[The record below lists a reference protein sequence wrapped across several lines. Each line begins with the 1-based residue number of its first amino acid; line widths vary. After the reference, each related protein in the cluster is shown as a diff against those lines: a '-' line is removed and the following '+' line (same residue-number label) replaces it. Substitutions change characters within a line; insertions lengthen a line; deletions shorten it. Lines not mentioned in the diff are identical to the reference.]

1 MAGFSGKHFF
11 AGVCALTAITT
22 MPQPASALGYLPDG
36 RWHIT
41 LYGHGTHLLCYGRYT
56 HVGEVRGGRP
66 VYRGKTKYT
75 FRVMKDGR
83 VTASGS
89 RRTDRAS
96 LEGRITATSGKGTFR
111 IPTRNC
117 SGRWEVR
124 RIGS

>member
-1 MAGFSGKHFF
+1 MKGFFRKAIATSAGALMALIFYSISAH
-11 AGVCALTAITT
+11 AI
-22 MPQPASALGYLPDG
+22 GYLPDG

-41 LYGHGTHLLCYGRYT
+41 LYGQGAHLLCYGRYT

-75 FRVMKDGR
+75 YRVMKDGR

-89 RRTDRAS
+89 RRNDHAS

-117 SGRWEVR
+117 RGRWEVR
-124 RIGS
+124 KISG

>member
-1 MAGFSGKHFF
+1 MKKIFLGACSAGAF
-11 AGVCALTAITT
+11 AIALLSSFDAQAI
-22 MPQPASALGYLPDG
+22 GYLPDG

-41 LYGHGTHLLCYGRYT
+41 LYGQGTHLLCYGRYT

-89 RRTDRAS
+89 RRHDHAS
-96 LEGRITATSGKGTFR
+96 LEGRISATSGKGTFR

-117 SGRWEVR
+117 RGRWEVR
-124 RIGS
+124 KIGG